1 MRFQKLTIHNIASIE
16 DAVIDFDA
24 KPLAD
29 SELFLI
35 TGKTGAGK
43 STLLDAI
50 CLALY
55 NDTPRFNNTE
65 MQGETQDIDTTVK
78 VNDVRQLMRRNTAEA
93 EVRLTFVGSNGVPYE
108 AKWSVA
114 RSRKKV
120 NGKIQPKRW
129 ELTNQKGEYTLTKD
143 VEIKEE
149 IRAAIGL
156 DFNQFCRTTLLAQG
170 EFTRFLNSK
179 DGEKADILEK
189 ITGTAIYS
197 EIGAKVYAVTMEKK
211 AAWEEA
217 QRSIEGTKTL
227 SEEEIAEKQMAL
239 QELGQQYDTIKKQ
252 REEDVAKEQWLKTSE
267 EQARKCAEAQNAWQ
281 EATAALE
288 QEEFKT
294 KEKLVNDWNTT
305 IEARHWWSEVQRAEQ
320 QQQDIRL
327 TLNRLAEDYRRA
339 GSGRRFIDQEA
350 KRLEAELAQTEAFLT
365 QEKDKAGI
373 YEKAQGIEAQLHI
386 LEQGRIVGQE
396 LTAQLEANERR
407 LDETLK
413 PQLAK
418 TQEMADAAN
427 KALSDIHARVQEKE
441 AAVKQLNLSALRT
454 RRDGMRDLQNKIGTA
469 KERMSHLA
477 QEQERR
483 EKSRKLLEEK
493 QLHIEALEKNRAEME
508 QPVHDA
514 EVAWNTHKALLD
526 KEKETIEDFAVS
538 LRARLQVGDT
548 CPICRQKI
556 EHDIPHEEVLSQLIG
571 QLQAEC
577 DKAEKEYKSLKDK
590 QDRAAAELK
599 AERNAYRQAKEAF
612 DADTSVQQ
620 AEKRVAEARLA
631 CGMEGETSDPEQ
643 ALKALE
649 EKAITEL
656 SALEQ
661 QIANGETQEKEV
673 VALRA
678 EEEKKRQESESA
690 NRQKLEAEEAVKEC
704 QRQLQSTQ
712 EVLLAKKKEMEK
724 AEDEVQSVL
733 GQTEWPID
741 WKSAPK
747 EFSERL
753 LASAKEYANRTAQRT
768 EALNQ
773 KTTLGNYAQQ
783 VDAVLKDIQLAMP
796 IWNEMEADEV
806 VEVSDLLPLVHRTL
820 SQVTALLEQQK
831 SAQEASNRNQLALNE
846 FLQKNARYELSLLE
860 SLNRYSSNEIQA
872 VGQSL
877 EQVRANSLKRKA
889 LLDEA
894 LRGQEEHQR
903 KRPTWQEEDTPE
915 LLHERVGQGDAKLQE
930 ISEKRGSIQQE
941 LKVDADSKRQK
952 SALIEE
958 AEKRSAEY
966 QRWARLNNLIGD
978 STGSKFQRIAQTF
991 ILSSLIHAANG
1002 YMKTLT
1008 DRYTLKV
1015 APGTFVISI
1024 EDAYQGYTSRAA
1036 STISGGESF
1045 LVSLSLALALSDI
1058 GQNLA
1063 VDTLFIDEGFG
1074 TLSGEPL
1081 QNAINTL
1088 RALHARGNRHV
1099 GIISHVE
1106 ELRDRIPVQIQVHQ
1120 EGNNSSSTVRVV
1132 G

>member
-1 MRFQKLTIHNIASIE
+1 M
-16 DAVIDFDA
+16 
-24 KPLAD
+24 
-29 SELFLI
+29 
-35 TGKTGAGK
+35 
-43 STLLDAI
+43 
-50 CLALY
+50 
-55 NDTPRFNNTE
+55 
-65 MQGETQDIDTTVK
+65 
-78 VNDVRQLMRRNTAEA
+78 
-93 EVRLTFVGSNGVPYE
+93 
-108 AKWSVA
+108 
-114 RSRKKV
+114 
-120 NGKIQPKRW
+120 
-129 ELTNQKGEYTLTKD
+129 
-143 VEIKEE
+143 
-149 IRAAIGL
+149 
-156 DFNQFCRTTLLAQG
+156 
-170 EFTRFLNSK
+170 
-179 DGEKADILEK
+179 
-189 ITGTAIYS
+189 
-197 EIGAKVYAVTMEKK
+197 
-211 AAWEEA
+211 
-217 QRSIEGTKTL
+217 
-227 SEEEIAEKQMAL
+227 
-239 QELGQQYDTIKKQ
+239 
-252 REEDVAKEQWLKTSE
+252 
-267 EQARKCAEAQNAWQ
+267 
-281 EATAALE
+281 
-288 QEEFKT
+288 
-294 KEKLVNDWNTT
+294 
-305 IEARHWWSEVQRAEQ
+305 
-320 QQQDIRL
+320 
-327 TLNRLAEDYRRA
+327 
-339 GSGRRFIDQEA
+339 
-350 KRLEAELAQTEAFLT
+350 
-365 QEKDKAGI
+365 
-373 YEKAQGIEAQLHI
+373 
-386 LEQGRIVGQE
+386 
-396 LTAQLEANERR
+396 
-407 LDETLK
+407 
-413 PQLAK
+413 
-418 TQEMADAAN
+418 
-427 KALSDIHARVQEKE
+427 
-441 AAVKQLNLSALRT
+441 
-454 RRDGMRDLQNKIGTA
+454 
-469 KERMSHLA
+469 
-477 QEQERR
+477 
-483 EKSRKLLEEK
+483 
-493 QLHIEALEKNRAEME
+493 
-508 QPVHDA
+508 
-514 EVAWNTHKALLD
+514 
-526 KEKETIEDFAVS
+526 S